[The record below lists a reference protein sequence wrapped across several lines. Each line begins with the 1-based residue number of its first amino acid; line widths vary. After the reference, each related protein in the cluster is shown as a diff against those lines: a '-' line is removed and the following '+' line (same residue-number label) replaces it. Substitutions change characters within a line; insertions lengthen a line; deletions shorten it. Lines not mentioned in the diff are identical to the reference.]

1 MRQKKISFSASY
13 LFVAL
18 AALLLIQYWLS
29 PKVDNVSYTQFKN
42 LVKEYKINSVV
53 ISTNQLKGF
62 ETRQDEKKEPLF
74 PEMIYRTPRVDDRNL
89 VEFLEDNNVDI
100 IAENENTFL
109 KTLLS
114 WVVPALIF
122 VGIWMFAI
130 KKMGQAGPGMM
141 TLGKHKAKIVAQ
153 TDLGVDFSSVAG
165 QDEAKQELEEV
176 IEFLKTPEK
185 FTRLGAKIPK
195 GILLVGPP
203 GTGKTLMAKAV
214 AGESGVPFFSIS
226 GSDFIEMFVGL
237 GAARVRDLFD
247 QAGKTAPCIV
257 FIDELDALGKARG
270 IGGISGGHD
279 EREQT
284 LNQLLAEMDGF
295 ETNKGV
301 IILAAT
307 NRPEILDP
315 ALLRPGRFDRQILVD
330 RPDLK
335 ERVAILK
342 VHSKGVTL
350 ADSVDLDVIAR
361 RTPGFTGADLA
372 NLVNEATLLA
382 VRKGKDKVDNE
393 EFEQAIDRI
402 IAGLEK
408 KNRVMNDTEKKIV
421 AYHETGHAL
430 VAAFTATAEKVHKIT
445 IVPRGIGSLGFT
457 MQLPTE
463 DRYLMSK
470 TELLEKIDVLL
481 GGRAAEELTFGEITT
496 GAQNDLQKAT
506 NIARSMVTLYGM
518 NEKLGHATYNEPG
531 GQFLQQG
538 IFQQKEISDET
549 AKLIDDEVRT
559 ILDERMAMVRNLLAT
574 KKDLLEKV
582 ATALL
587 EKETLE
593 SEEFLEL
600 VGLAKEETAP
610 DSKAE
615 EEKESLNQK
624 TESPKTIA
632 VVLLNLGGPE
642 RLEDVEPFLF
652 NLFSDRMIIRLGPAF
667 MQKTIARFISRRRA
681 PKSAQAYAKIGGGS
695 PLGRITAEQAQALE
709 KELAALGSFK
719 VSMAMRYWQPRAKET
734 LAALQNEGIQHII
747 ALPLYPH
754 YSIATTGSSVADL
767 VEAGTIVF
775 ASLQTLKPSNP
786 GLCSP
791 SISRPWQQPSKR
803 GRIVRREKA
812 CRCIQRPLP
821 AGEIHPGGRP
831 LCGAPQAD
839 H

>member
-1 MRQKKISFSASY
+1 MRQKKVSFSASY
-13 LFVAL
+13 LIIAL
-18 AALLLIQYWLS
+18 ASLLLIQFWLS
-29 PKVDNVSYTQFKN
+29 PKVENVSYTQFKN
-42 LVKEYKINSVV
+42 LVKELKINSVV

-62 ETRQDEKKEPLF
+62 ETRQDQKTEPLF
-74 PEMIYRTPRVDDRNL
+74 PEKIYRTPRVDDRNL
-89 VEFLEDNNVDI
+89 VEFLEDNKVDI

-114 WVVPALIF
+114 WIVPALIF
-122 VGIWMFAI
+122 VGIWMFAM
-130 KKMGQAGPGMM
+130 KKMGQGGPGMM

-153 TDLGVDFSSVAG
+153 TDLGIDFSSVAG

-226 GSDFIEMFVGL
+226 GSEFIEMFVGL

-284 LNQLLAEMDGF
+284 LNQLLVEMDGF

-342 VHSKGVTL
+342 VHSKGVTM
-350 ADSVDLDVIAR
+350 AASVDLDVIAR

-382 VRKGKDKVDNE
+382 VRKGKDEVDNE

-408 KNRVMNDTEKKIV
+408 KNRVMNNAEKKFV

-430 VAAFTATAEKVHKIT
+430 VATFTATAEKVHKIT

-463 DRYLMSK
+463 DRFLMSK

-538 IFQQKEISDET
+538 LFQQKEISDET

-559 ILDERMAMVRNLLAT
+559 ILDERMEIVRTLLAS
-574 KKDLLEKV
+574 KKDMLEKI

-593 SEEFLEL
+593 SEEFMEL
-600 VGLAKEETAP
+600 AGLAKEKTAP

-615 EEKESLNQK
+615 EEKK
-624 TESPKTIA
+624 T
-632 VVLLNLGGPE
+632 
-642 RLEDVEPFLF
+642 
-652 NLFSDRMIIRLGPAF
+652 
-667 MQKTIARFISRRRA
+667 
-681 PKSAQAYAKIGGGS
+681 
-695 PLGRITAEQAQALE
+695 
-709 KELAALGSFK
+709 
-719 VSMAMRYWQPRAKET
+719 
-734 LAALQNEGIQHII
+734 
-747 ALPLYPH
+747 
-754 YSIATTGSSVADL
+754 
-767 VEAGTIVF
+767 
-775 ASLQTLKPSNP
+775 
-786 GLCSP
+786 
-791 SISRPWQQPSKR
+791 
-803 GRIVRREKA
+803 
-812 CRCIQRPLP
+812 
-821 AGEIHPGGRP
+821 
-831 LCGAPQAD
+831 
-839 H
+839 

>member
-13 LFVAL
+13 IFVAI
-18 AALLLIQYWLS
+18 AALLLFQYWLS
-29 PKVDNVSYTQFKN
+29 PKVNNVSYTQFKN
-42 LVKEYKINSVV
+42 LVKEFKINSVV

-62 ETRQDEKKEPLF
+62 ETRQDGKQEPMF

-89 VEFLEDNNVDI
+89 VEFLEGNNVDI

-109 KTLLS
+109 KMLLS

-226 GSDFIEMFVGL
+226 GSEFIEMFVGL

-284 LNQLLAEMDGF
+284 LNQLLTEMDGF

-330 RPDLK
+330 RPDLQ

-342 VHSKGVTL
+342 VHSKGVTI

-382 VRKGKDKVDNE
+382 VRKGKDEVHNE
-393 EFEQAIDRI
+393 EFEQAIDLI
-402 IAGLEK
+402 VAGLEK
-408 KNRVMNDTEKKIV
+408 KNRVMNDSEKKFV

-430 VAAFTATAEKVHKIT
+430 VATFTTTAEKVHKIT

-463 DRYLMSK
+463 DRFLMSK

-481 GGRAAEELTFGEITT
+481 GGRAAEEMTFGEITT

-518 NEKLGHATYNEPG
+518 NEKLGNATYNEPG
-531 GQFLQQG
+531 NQFLQQG
-538 IFQQKEISDET
+538 ILQQKEISDET

-559 ILDERMAMVRNLLAT
+559 ILDERMAIVRSLLAT
-574 KKDLLEKV
+574 KKDLLEQV
-582 ATALL
+582 AIALL
-587 EKETLE
+587 DKETLE
-593 SEEFLEL
+593 SEEFMEL
-600 VGLAKEETAP
+600 VGPAKEDIAQDAKT
-610 DSKAE
+610 E
-615 EEKESLNQK
+615 EEKE
-624 TESPKTIA
+624 A
-632 VVLLNLGGPE
+632 
-642 RLEDVEPFLF
+642 
-652 NLFSDRMIIRLGPAF
+652 
-667 MQKTIARFISRRRA
+667 
-681 PKSAQAYAKIGGGS
+681 
-695 PLGRITAEQAQALE
+695 
-709 KELAALGSFK
+709 
-719 VSMAMRYWQPRAKET
+719 
-734 LAALQNEGIQHII
+734 
-747 ALPLYPH
+747 
-754 YSIATTGSSVADL
+754 
-767 VEAGTIVF
+767 
-775 ASLQTLKPSNP
+775 
-786 GLCSP
+786 
-791 SISRPWQQPSKR
+791 
-803 GRIVRREKA
+803 
-812 CRCIQRPLP
+812 
-821 AGEIHPGGRP
+821 
-831 LCGAPQAD
+831 
-839 H
+839 

>member
-1 MRQKKISFSASY
+1 MAQQKKISFSTSY

-18 AALLLIQYWLS
+18 ATILLFQYWLS
-29 PKVDNVSYTQFKN
+29 PKVNNVSYSQFKN
-42 LVKEYKINSVV
+42 LVQEFKITSVV

-62 ETRQDEKKEPLF
+62 ETRQDEKQEPLF
-74 PEMIYRTPRVDDRNL
+74 PEMIYRTPRVDDRKL
-89 VEFLEDNNVDI
+89 VEFLEENNVDI

-114 WVVPALIF
+114 WVIPAVVF
-122 VGIWMFAI
+122 VGIWMFAM
-130 KKMGQAGPGMM
+130 KKMGQGGPGMM

-165 QDEAKQELEEV
+165 QDEAKRELEEV

-226 GSDFIEMFVGL
+226 GSDFVEMFVGL

-270 IGGISGGHD
+270 IGGMSGGHD

-284 LNQLLAEMDGF
+284 LNQLLTEMDGF
-295 ETNKGV
+295 ETNRGV

-335 ERVAILK
+335 DRVAILK
-342 VHSKGVTL
+342 VHAKGVSM
-350 ADSVDLDVIAR
+350 ADSVDLEVIAR

-372 NLVNEATLLA
+372 NLVNEATLMA
-382 VRKGKDKVDNE
+382 VRKSKDLVDTE
-393 EFEQAIDRI
+393 DFEQAIDRI

-408 KNRVMNDTEKKIV
+408 KNRILNEREKKTV
-421 AYHETGHAL
+421 AYHESGHAL

-463 DRYLMSK
+463 DRFLMSK

-481 GGRAAEELTFGEITT
+481 GGRAAEEQTFGEITT

-506 NIARSMVTLYGM
+506 TIARSMVTLYGM

-531 GQFLQQG
+531 GQFMPQQNF
-538 IFQQKEISDET
+538 FQQKEISDET
-549 AKLIDDEVRT
+549 AKLIDDEVRI
-559 ILDERMAMVRNLLAT
+559 ILEERMTTVKNLLAT
-574 KKDLLEKV
+574 KTDLLEKV

-593 SEEFLEL
+593 SEEFMEL
-600 VGLAKEETAP
+600 VGVTPKEAPPDAKVA
-610 DSKAE
+610 
-615 EEKESLNQK
+615 EEKE
-624 TESPKTIA
+624 A
-632 VVLLNLGGPE
+632 
-642 RLEDVEPFLF
+642 
-652 NLFSDRMIIRLGPAF
+652 
-667 MQKTIARFISRRRA
+667 
-681 PKSAQAYAKIGGGS
+681 
-695 PLGRITAEQAQALE
+695 
-709 KELAALGSFK
+709 
-719 VSMAMRYWQPRAKET
+719 
-734 LAALQNEGIQHII
+734 
-747 ALPLYPH
+747 
-754 YSIATTGSSVADL
+754 
-767 VEAGTIVF
+767 
-775 ASLQTLKPSNP
+775 
-786 GLCSP
+786 
-791 SISRPWQQPSKR
+791 
-803 GRIVRREKA
+803 
-812 CRCIQRPLP
+812 
-821 AGEIHPGGRP
+821 
-831 LCGAPQAD
+831 
-839 H
+839 

>member
-18 AALLLIQYWLS
+18 AALILFQYWLS
-29 PKVDNVSYTQFKN
+29 PKVNNVSYTQFKN
-42 LVKEYKINSVV
+42 LVKEFKINSVV

-62 ETRQDEKKEPLF
+62 ETRQDGKQEPLF

-109 KTLLS
+109 KMLLS

-165 QDEAKQELEEV
+165 QDEAKQELQEV

-226 GSDFIEMFVGL
+226 GSEFIEMFVGL

-284 LNQLLAEMDGF
+284 LNQLLTEMDGF

-342 VHSKGVTL
+342 VHSKGVTI

-382 VRKGKDKVDNE
+382 VRKGKDDVDNE

-402 IAGLEK
+402 VAGLEK
-408 KNRVMNDTEKKIV
+408 KNRVMNDTEKKFV

-430 VAAFTATAEKVHKIT
+430 VAAFTATAEKVHKIS

-481 GGRAAEELTFGEITT
+481 GGRAAEETIFGEITT

-531 GQFLQQG
+531 NQFLQQG

-549 AKLIDDEVRT
+549 AKLIDDEVRI
-559 ILDERMAMVRNLLAT
+559 ILDERMTEVKSLLAT
-574 KKDLLEKV
+574 KKDLLETV
-582 ATALL
+582 ASALL

-593 SEEFLEL
+593 SEEFMEL
-600 VGLAKEETAP
+600 VGAAKE
-610 DSKAE
+610 D
-615 EEKESLNQK
+615 
-624 TESPKTIA
+624 IA
-632 VVLLNLGGPE
+632 QDTN
-642 RLEDVEPFLF
+642 
-652 NLFSDRMIIRLGPAF
+652 
-667 MQKTIARFISRRRA
+667 T
-681 PKSAQAYAKIGGGS
+681 
-695 PLGRITAEQAQALE
+695 
-709 KELAALGSFK
+709 
-719 VSMAMRYWQPRAKET
+719 
-734 LAALQNEGIQHII
+734 
-747 ALPLYPH
+747 
-754 YSIATTGSSVADL
+754 
-767 VEAGTIVF
+767 
-775 ASLQTLKPSNP
+775 
-786 GLCSP
+786 
-791 SISRPWQQPSKR
+791 
-803 GRIVRREKA
+803 
-812 CRCIQRPLP
+812 
-821 AGEIHPGGRP
+821 
-831 LCGAPQAD
+831 
-839 H
+839 

>member
-18 AALLLIQYWLS
+18 AALILFQYWLS
-29 PKVDNVSYTQFKN
+29 PKVNNVSYTQFKN
-42 LVKEYKINSVV
+42 LVKEFKINSVV
-53 ISTNQLKGF
+53 ISTNELKGF
-62 ETRQDEKKEPLF
+62 ETRQDGKQEPLF

-109 KTLLS
+109 KMLLS

-165 QDEAKQELEEV
+165 QDEAKQELQEV

-226 GSDFIEMFVGL
+226 GSEFIEMFVGL

-284 LNQLLAEMDGF
+284 LNQLLTEMDGF

-342 VHSKGVTL
+342 VHCKGVTI
-350 ADSVDLDVIAR
+350 ADSVDLAVIAR

-372 NLVNEATLLA
+372 HLVNEATLLA
-382 VRKGKDKVDNE
+382 VRKGKDDVDNE

-402 IAGLEK
+402 VAGLEK
-408 KNRVMNDTEKKIV
+408 KNRVMNDTEKKFV

-430 VAAFTATAEKVHKIT
+430 VAAFTATAEKVHKIS

-481 GGRAAEELTFGEITT
+481 GGRGAEEMTFGEITT

-506 NIARSMVTLYGM
+506 NIARSMVTMYGM

-531 GQFLQQG
+531 NQFLQQG
-538 IFQQKEISDET
+538 ILQQREISDET

-559 ILDERMAMVRNLLAT
+559 ILDERMAIVRSLLAT

-582 ATALL
+582 ASALL

-593 SEEFLEL
+593 SEEFMEL
-600 VGLAKEETAP
+600 VGAAKEDIAQDTNT
-610 DSKAE
+610 E
-615 EEKESLNQK
+615 EEKE
-624 TESPKTIA
+624 A
-632 VVLLNLGGPE
+632 
-642 RLEDVEPFLF
+642 
-652 NLFSDRMIIRLGPAF
+652 
-667 MQKTIARFISRRRA
+667 
-681 PKSAQAYAKIGGGS
+681 
-695 PLGRITAEQAQALE
+695 
-709 KELAALGSFK
+709 
-719 VSMAMRYWQPRAKET
+719 
-734 LAALQNEGIQHII
+734 
-747 ALPLYPH
+747 
-754 YSIATTGSSVADL
+754 
-767 VEAGTIVF
+767 
-775 ASLQTLKPSNP
+775 
-786 GLCSP
+786 
-791 SISRPWQQPSKR
+791 
-803 GRIVRREKA
+803 
-812 CRCIQRPLP
+812 
-821 AGEIHPGGRP
+821 
-831 LCGAPQAD
+831 
-839 H
+839 

>member
-1 MRQKKISFSASY
+1 MSSFYYSIGHVILRSGGMPPAACTMTQQGTPAAIFCERKKPGMRQKKISFSTTY
-13 LFVAL
+13 IIIAL
-18 AALLLIQYWLS
+18 GALLLFQYWLA
-29 PKVDNVSYTQFKN
+29 PKVNNVSYTQFKN
-42 LVKEYKINSVV
+42 LVLENKITSVV

-89 VEFLEDNNVDI
+89 VEFLEKNSVDI

-109 KTLLS
+109 KTILS
-114 WVVPALIF
+114 WVLPALIF

-130 KKMGQAGPGMM
+130 KRMSQAGPGMM

-153 TDLGVDFSSVAG
+153 TDLGIDFSSVAG
-165 QDEAKQELEEV
+165 QDEAKQELQEV

-270 IGGISGGHD
+270 LGGISGGHD

-284 LNQLLAEMDGF
+284 LNQLLSEMDGF

-342 VHSKGVTL
+342 VHVKGVTL
-350 ADSVDLDVIAR
+350 DDSVDLEVIAR

-382 VRKGKDKVDNE
+382 VRKGKDKVDTE
-393 EFEQAIDRI
+393 EFDQAIDRI

-408 KNRVMNDTEKKIV
+408 KNRVLNDREKKIV

-518 NEKLGHATYNEPG
+518 NDKLGHATYNEPG
-531 GQFLQQG
+531 NQFLQQQQL
-538 IFQQKEISDET
+538 FQQKEISDET

-559 ILDERMAMVRNLLAT
+559 ILDERMAIVRNLLAT
-574 KKDLLEKV
+574 KKELLEKV
-582 ATALL
+582 ATSLL

-593 SEEFLEL
+593 SEEFFEL
-600 VGLAKEETAP
+600 VDSAGRATKAEPAKE
-610 DSKAE
+610 K
-615 EEKESLNQK
+615 
-624 TESPKTIA
+624 
-632 VVLLNLGGPE
+632 
-642 RLEDVEPFLF
+642 
-652 NLFSDRMIIRLGPAF
+652 
-667 MQKTIARFISRRRA
+667 
-681 PKSAQAYAKIGGGS
+681 
-695 PLGRITAEQAQALE
+695 
-709 KELAALGSFK
+709 
-719 VSMAMRYWQPRAKET
+719 
-734 LAALQNEGIQHII
+734 
-747 ALPLYPH
+747 
-754 YSIATTGSSVADL
+754 
-767 VEAGTIVF
+767 
-775 ASLQTLKPSNP
+775 
-786 GLCSP
+786 
-791 SISRPWQQPSKR
+791 
-803 GRIVRREKA
+803 
-812 CRCIQRPLP
+812 
-821 AGEIHPGGRP
+821 
-831 LCGAPQAD
+831 GA
-839 H
+839 

>member
-18 AALLLIQYWLS
+18 AALILFQYWLS
-29 PKVDNVSYTQFKN
+29 PKVNNVSYTQFKN
-42 LVKEYKINSVV
+42 LVKEFKINSVV
-53 ISTNQLKGF
+53 ISTNELKGF
-62 ETRQDEKKEPLF
+62 ETRQDGKQEPLF

-109 KTLLS
+109 KMLLS

-165 QDEAKQELEEV
+165 QDEAKQELQEV

-226 GSDFIEMFVGL
+226 GSEFIEMFVGL

-284 LNQLLAEMDGF
+284 LNQLLTEMDGF

-342 VHSKGVTL
+342 VHCKGVTI

-382 VRKGKDKVDNE
+382 VRKGKDDVDNE

-402 IAGLEK
+402 VAGLEK
-408 KNRVMNDTEKKIV
+408 KNRVMNDTEKKFV

-430 VAAFTATAEKVHKIT
+430 VAAFTATAEKVHKIS

-481 GGRAAEELTFGEITT
+481 GGRAAEELTFDEITT

-506 NIARSMVTLYGM
+506 NIARSMVTIYGM
-518 NEKLGHATYNEPG
+518 NDKLGHATYNEPG
-531 GQFLQQG
+531 NQFLQQQQL
-538 IFQQKEISDET
+538 FQQKEISDET

-559 ILDERMAMVRNLLAT
+559 ILDERMAVVRSLLAT
-574 KKDLLEKV
+574 KKDLLKKIASV
-582 ATALL
+582 LL
-587 EKETLE
+587 DKETLE
-593 SEEFLEL
+593 SDDFVKL
-600 VGLAKEETAP
+600 VGLEKEKIAP
-610 DSKAE
+610 DSKTG
-615 EEKESLNQK
+615 EKQK
-624 TESPKTIA
+624 A
-632 VVLLNLGGPE
+632 
-642 RLEDVEPFLF
+642 
-652 NLFSDRMIIRLGPAF
+652 
-667 MQKTIARFISRRRA
+667 
-681 PKSAQAYAKIGGGS
+681 
-695 PLGRITAEQAQALE
+695 
-709 KELAALGSFK
+709 
-719 VSMAMRYWQPRAKET
+719 
-734 LAALQNEGIQHII
+734 
-747 ALPLYPH
+747 
-754 YSIATTGSSVADL
+754 
-767 VEAGTIVF
+767 
-775 ASLQTLKPSNP
+775 
-786 GLCSP
+786 
-791 SISRPWQQPSKR
+791 
-803 GRIVRREKA
+803 
-812 CRCIQRPLP
+812 
-821 AGEIHPGGRP
+821 
-831 LCGAPQAD
+831 
-839 H
+839 